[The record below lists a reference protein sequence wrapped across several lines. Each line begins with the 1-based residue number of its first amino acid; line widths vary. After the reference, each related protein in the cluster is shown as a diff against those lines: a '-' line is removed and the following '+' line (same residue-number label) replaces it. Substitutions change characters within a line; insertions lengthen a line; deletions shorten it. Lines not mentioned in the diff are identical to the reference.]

1 MEVIKNQYNSG
12 KLVKEIRKMTNL
24 KQSEMAESIG
34 RCRESIAKIEL
45 NRQEMGLTKFLEML
59 KNNDL
64 NIVIYKENDN
74 A

>member
-1 MEVIKNQYNSG
+1 
-12 KLVKEIRKMTNL
+12 MTNL